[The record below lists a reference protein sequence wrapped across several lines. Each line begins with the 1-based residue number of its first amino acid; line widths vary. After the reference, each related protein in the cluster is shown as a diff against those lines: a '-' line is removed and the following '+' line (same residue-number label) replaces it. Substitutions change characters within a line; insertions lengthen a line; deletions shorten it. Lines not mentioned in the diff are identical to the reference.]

1 MADVQLDCQGLNCPM
16 PIVRIS
22 QTMKTMHTGQTLEV
36 TATDPAFSADVRAW
50 VTKMGHELL
59 AIEAGSV
66 QRAVIRKV
74 LAGK

>member
-22 QTMKTMHTGQTLEV
+22 QTMKTMHAGQTLEV
-36 TATDPAFSADVRAW
+36 TANDPAFSADVRAW

-59 AIEAGSV
+59 TREAGGV

-74 LAGK
+74 